1 MKQTLIQP
9 APIVLFIY
17 NRPRHTRMTIEA
29 LLNNDLASESELLV
43 FSDGPRTSQDQQKI
57 DEVRQYIRTVIGFRN
72 VILVERSKNLGLGQ
86 SIING
91 VSEVLK
97 AHKSIIVLEDDL
109 VTSPFFL
116 RYMNEALELYQEEEK
131 VISVHGYIYPIAEK
145 LPSTFFLRGADCW
158 GWGTWKRGWTLFEKN
173 GQKLLDDL
181 KKRRL
186 IRQFDFNG
194 AYRYTRMLKDQIAGR
209 NTSWA
214 VRWYASAFLNN
225 RLTLY
230 PGVSLVQ
237 HIGNDGTGTNFGVS
251 DFLAVEL
258 AKAPLNVAAIE
269 LEEDKKV
276 RIIVE
281 NYLRS
286 IKTPFTKVMINRWKK
301 DLRKMLKRE

>member
-1 MKQTLIQP
+1 
-9 APIVLFIY
+9 
-17 NRPRHTRMTIEA
+17 MTIEA
-29 LLNNDLASESELLV
+29 LLKNDLASESELLV
-43 FSDGPRTSQDQQKI
+43 FSDGPKTSQDQQKVG
-57 DEVRQYIRTVIGFRN
+57 EVRQYVRTLKGFRN
-72 VILVERSKNLGLGQ
+72 VTIVEHAQNLGLGR

-97 AHKSIIVLEDDL
+97 AYERIIVLEDDL
-109 VTSPFFL
+109 VTSSFFL
-116 RYMNEALELYQEEEK
+116 QYMNEALELYEDEEK
-131 VISVHGYIYPIAEK
+131 VISVHGYIYPIADK

-158 GWGTWKRGWTLFEKN
+158 GWGTWKRDWALFEEN

-181 KKRRL
+181 KKHKL
-186 IRQFDFNG
+186 TRQFDFNG

-230 PGVSLVQ
+230 PGVSLVR
-237 HIGNDGTGTNFGVS
+237 HIGNDGSGTNFNTT
-251 DFLAVEL
+251 DFFNVAV

-269 LEEDKKV
+269 LEENKEA
-276 RIIVE
+276 RSTVE

-286 IKTPFTKVMINRWKK
+286 IKTPFIKVMINRGKK
-301 DLRKMLKRE
+301 DLKKMLKKRIVDLN